1 MRFKITSAGNNSTFG
16 DVFFSVPT
24 KEEMQKAEK
33 RVAEICHEKALKI
46 YKDNPNV
53 FENEIFARIEKEIEK
68 MSATETVYHFLVLK
82 EIAEVSREAGFPIM
96 TEGNLSGSV
105 ISYLLGI
112 TEYDPMS
119 FNLDYTP
126 IELLWGSDETVITPD
141 FSTAIAPQIR
151 PLIHSRLDS
160 KYGFVDCNKDIYKQ
174 LSLTDTTICER
185 LGKLLKVTDTKPSF
199 KDYNDKIYIQVIKN
213 IADEYI
219 CEFEELKKEGYMF
232 DEELPHVLSFA
243 KDLKLMK
250 HCNFKQLLSL
260 YAYRQGSFNT
270 KKSLSTL
277 SNDFFTTRDEFF
289 NALIYHKVPDAVAF
303 EIVKKGV
310 WSTQDKRKKYAE
322 ILSSY
327 NTPECVSEYFS
338 NVSHLWETHACIS
351 RLMLMCAIAWY
362 QINYPTE
369 FMTLE
374 NGEL

>member
-33 RVAEICHEKALKI
+33 RVAEICHKKALKI

-68 MSATETVYHFLVLK
+68 ISATETVYHFLVLK

-96 TEGNLSGSV
+96 TEGNLSGSI

-126 IELLWGSDETVITPD
+126 IELLWGTDEAVLTPD
-141 FSTAIAPQIR
+141 FSTGIAPQIR
-151 PLIHSRLDS
+151 PLINSRLDS

-174 LSLTDTTICER
+174 IALTDTTICER
-185 LGKLLKVTDTKPSF
+185 LGQLLKVTDTKPSL
-199 KDYNDKIYIQVIKN
+199 KDYDEKIYIQVIKN
-213 IADEYI
+213 IADGYI

-232 DEELPHVLSFA
+232 DEELPHILSFA
-243 KDLKLMK
+243 EELKLIK
-250 HCNFKQLLSL
+250 HCNFKQLLRL
-260 YAYRQGSFNT
+260 YAYRHGSFNT

-289 NALIYHKVPDAVAF
+289 NALIYHKVPDAVALD
-303 EIVKKGV
+303 IVKKGV
-310 WSTQDKRKKYAE
+310 WSTQDKRKKYTE
-322 ILSSY
+322 LLSSY

-338 NVSHLWETHACIS
+338 NVRHLWETHACIS
-351 RLMLMCAIAWY
+351 RLVLMCAIAWY

>member
-33 RVAEICHEKALKI
+33 RIAEICHEKALKI

-68 MSATETVYHFLVLK
+68 ISATETVYHFLVLK

-112 TEYDPMS
+112 TEYDPIS

-126 IELLWGSDETVITPD
+126 IELLWGTDETVITPD
-141 FSTAIAPQIR
+141 FSTGIAPQIR

-213 IADEYI
+213 IADDYI

-243 KDLKLMK
+243 KDLKRMK

-260 YAYRQGSFNT
+260 YAYRHGSFNT

-277 SNDFFTTRDEFF
+277 SNYFFTTRDEFF
-289 NALIYHKVPDAVAF
+289 NALIYHKVPNAVAL

-338 NVSHLWETHACIS
+338 NVRHLWETHACIS